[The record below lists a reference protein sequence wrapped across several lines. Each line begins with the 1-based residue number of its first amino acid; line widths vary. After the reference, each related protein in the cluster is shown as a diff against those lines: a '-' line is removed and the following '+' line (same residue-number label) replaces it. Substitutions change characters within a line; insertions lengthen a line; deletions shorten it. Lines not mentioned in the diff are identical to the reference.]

1 VKSAVYNGRVAKW
14 CVPDR
19 VIFVESL
26 PVGATGKVQKN
37 TLRELY
43 ATARPRRC
51 ARDSA
56 SQAGPRAGADRLL
69 RGTTTAIWR

>member
-1 VKSAVYNGRVAKW
+1 VPQAGSTVSESGILALYDARVAKW

-43 ATARPRRC
+43 GTAGRR
-51 ARDSA
+51 SY
-56 SQAGPRAGADRLL
+56 
-69 RGTTTAIWR
+69 T